1 VVEPVQGATRIG
13 ADEHRDSS
21 VSTEEL
27 LMHLPSLAGGE
38 APGATDDGLTAACIR
53 NIASD
58 RTFAVWSIAPRDRT
72 STEGEAMPAAMPFN
86 DINDIDGWSL
96 RSEAVF
102 RPSPRSKWA
111 GVRRAG
117 HAVGIDTYL
126 PTVPLAHEPAA
137 RTVPKPSAR
146 RKKNVGR
153 WVRSGLERPR

>member
-1 VVEPVQGATRIG
+1 
-13 ADEHRDSS
+13 

-53 NIASD
+53 NIDSD

-72 STEGEAMPAAMPFN
+72 SAEGEAMPAAMPFN
-86 DINDIDGWSL
+86 DVNDVDGWSL

-137 RTVPKPSAR
+137 PNGAKTFRPAKEER
-146 RKKNVGR
+146 GQVGA
-153 WVRSGLERPR
+153 